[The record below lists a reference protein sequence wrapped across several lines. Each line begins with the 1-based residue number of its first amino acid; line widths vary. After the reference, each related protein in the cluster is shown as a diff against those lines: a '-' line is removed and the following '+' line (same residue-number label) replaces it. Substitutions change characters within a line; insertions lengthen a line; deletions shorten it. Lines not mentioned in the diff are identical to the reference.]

1 MRLPFK
7 TLLSG
12 RAAVKAAAI
21 NSAWLL
27 LDKAIRLVGGMV
39 IGLWVARY
47 LAPGSFGTFNTLV
60 AIYGLA
66 MIACGLGI
74 ESIIV
79 KYLVKYPTRTPILI
93 GTAIRL
99 RMMAAALV
107 SAGIIA
113 MPFFFTSAES
123 PWLWMVIGITLFG
136 NSILIIRQWFESR
149 VASKVVVVSELVA
162 FVVSSAL
169 KLIGIFYQFNV
180 GWFVAV
186 VITETLWGTLGYGII
201 YLRRYP
207 VRLNSFSWPI
217 ARMLIRHSWPLLLS
231 TAAIM
236 VYMKIDQI
244 MVQSLSG
251 NEMAGIYAAAA
262 RISEIAYFLPSIVLT
277 SVFPA
282 LTTLR
287 KTDASKYTHKLTQL
301 FSGISLVAYIIAIG
315 ITLGAP
321 LAVSIL
327 YGPQYASAASILA
340 VHIWALLWVCH
351 GTLGQLFILNEK
363 LTKLSLIK
371 DCIAAFM
378 NIGLNLLLIPRLGGI
393 GAAIATFFSYSFTAF
408 WGNLVFPQ
416 LRPLFKIQLQGLL
429 LFGLRNPL
437 TYLNTD

>member
-1 MRLPFK
+1 
-7 TLLSG
+7 
-12 RAAVKAAAI
+12 
-21 NSAWLL
+21 
-27 LDKAIRLVGGMV
+27 
-39 IGLWVARY
+39 
-47 LAPGSFGTFNTLV
+47 
-60 AIYGLA
+60 
-66 MIACGLGI
+66 
-74 ESIIV
+74 
-79 KYLVKYPTRTPILI
+79 
-93 GTAIRL
+93 
-99 RMMAAALV
+99 
-107 SAGIIA
+107 
-113 MPFFFTSAES
+113 
-123 PWLWMVIGITLFG
+123 
-136 NSILIIRQWFESR
+136 
-149 VASKVVVVSELVA
+149 
-162 FVVSSAL
+162 
-169 KLIGIFYQFNV
+169 
-180 GWFVAV
+180 
-186 VITETLWGTLGYGII
+186 
-201 YLRRYP
+201 
-207 VRLNSFSWPI
+207 
-217 ARMLIRHSWPLLLS
+217 MLIRHSWPLLLS

-244 MVQSLSG
+244 MVQSLAG